1 MHLISDQ
8 ERRASHTT
16 NASKQQETTLNTS
29 IVTNPTS
36 SSTSTISSTTNP
48 TTSLPA
54 KPASEQCSP
63 VAPAQQSNSASQQ
76 PFTPNL
82 MPNFSPLVNQSYQ
95 NMKLLES
102 PPMLHLSYD
111 TMMFSPPSQKK
122 RYLSPEMNHG
132 NIINSQMAQGLSPQT
147 GMFMVMNSPPQQ
159 QQQQL
164 YQHQHQTPLL
174 HMNTFPSSYPHQQQH
189 QSIYFQ
195 GSMMQRPLTST
206 FSRSNSSSSSSSSS
220 SSQGSNLVLPCYLN
234 REDEIVTQGPFAN
247 LANGTSTIKEVSKM
261 VMPSK
266 TSTNTYWSETVK
278 NARTFIS
285 YATKIDEVNITII
298 EIKKFLRRYCI
309 SATGKKSLLMERVRI
324 LQKHMEELLK
334 KLDYSEDDGDNDDGD
349 DCGSKTTKRKLSS
362 IPEDEE
368 I

>member
-16 NASKQQETTLNTS
+16 NASKLQENTQSSS
-29 IVTNPTS
+29 IVTDPTTTI
-36 SSTSTISSTTNP
+36 TSGTISSNSSA
-48 TTSLPA
+48 SLPA

-111 TMMFSPPSQKK
+111 TMMFSPPSSQKK

-159 QQQQL
+159 QQHQL
-164 YQHQHQTPLL
+164 YQNQHQTTPLL
-174 HMNTFPSSYPHQQQH
+174 HMNTFPSNYPHQHQHH

-206 FSRSNSSSSSSSSS
+206 FNRSNSSSSSSSS

-247 LANGTSTIKEVSKM
+247 LANGTSTVKEVSKM

-334 KLDYSEDDGDNDDGD
+334 KLDSSQDGD
-349 DCGSKTTKRKLSS
+349 DCDDCGAKTTKRKLSS